1 MTADYTN
8 IILAIGCILI
18 IYLVTQRW
26 AWILLCGI
34 GALASVFALLASII
48 HFQILG
54 AVGFFFLTALL
65 AMITAALG
73 EG

>member
-1 MTADYTN
+1 MNADYTN

-18 IYLVTQRW
+18 IYLVTKRW
-26 AWILLCGI
+26 AWILLFGI

-54 AVGFFFLTALL
+54 AVGFFFLAALL
-65 AMITAALG
+65 ASITAALS
-73 EG
+73 E